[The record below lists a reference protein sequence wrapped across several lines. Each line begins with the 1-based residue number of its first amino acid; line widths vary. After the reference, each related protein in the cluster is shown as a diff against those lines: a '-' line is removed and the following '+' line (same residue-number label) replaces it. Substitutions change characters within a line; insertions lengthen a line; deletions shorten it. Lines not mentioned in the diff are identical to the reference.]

1 MPSFPHSTAH
11 TDASPVSDRGPAPRA
26 RTSRL
31 SGSGAGAPLISLRDV
46 HFAYPGAVAPGAAP
60 ASPAASQAGES
71 AARDNAGTD
80 HNDGLE
86 ALRGITLDIWPGEHV
101 CVLGGNGSGKSTLV
115 QLMNAL
121 LTPTSGTVE
130 AFGYNAADPEGAAQI
145 RRRAAMVFQHPDDQ
159 MVTSIVADDVAF
171 GPENL
176 GVPQPEI
183 VQRVDAALAAVDMTE
198 LAQADPADLSG
209 GQRQRVAI
217 AGALAMQPKA
227 LLLDE
232 PSAMLDAKGHRA
244 VQRIVERLNG
254 RGIAIVHV
262 THFMDDAL
270 AADRIVVLERG
281 RIALEGT
288 PDDVFARRDLVRSL
302 GLEQPFTLQLAD
314 RLATHLPGLPL
325 TGKGDALAEAIA
337 RAVFPQGASSPGTA
351 DRGAQPAG
359 TEAISRGDS
368 SARTA
373 RAAHPNASA
382 LETARDHQDDAIVF
396 DHVSFSYADDANP
409 RKRRLF
415 GRKRS
420 QRGVRHVPLVLDD
433 VCLTVPRGSL
443 TALIGCTGS
452 GKSTS
457 VELACALKL
466 PRSGRV
472 VVGGVDTSDLERRH
486 ELRSQIGYVSQLP
499 ERQLFAETVL
509 DDVAFG
515 PRNLHLD
522 SAEVDRRVHDALTAV
537 GLDPTPALLGRSPFA
552 LSGGQQRSV
561 AIAGVLA
568 MQTPMLVLDEPM
580 AGLDPAGRA
589 RMRSL
594 IQTLRASGVTLL
606 MVTHSM
612 DDVAEL
618 ADHVVVLDRGKVVAE
633 GSPRQVFE
641 QAPCPAPGLPAPLA
655 FTRTLTAHGVA
666 LHPAP
671 LTIDDLVT
679 ALTDLSEE
687 VSNHGATR

>member
-11 TDASPVSDRGPAPRA
+11 TDASPVSDRGPALRA

-31 SGSGAGAPLISLRDV
+31 SGDGAGAPLISLRDV
-46 HFAYPGAVAPGAAP
+46 HFAYPGAVAPDAAP
-60 ASPAASQAGES
+60 ASPAASQASGFV
-71 AARDNAGTD
+71 ARDDTGTD

-101 CVLGGNGSGKSTLV
+101 CILGGNGSGKSTLV

-176 GVPQPEI
+176 GIPQPEI

-232 PSAMLDAKGHRA
+232 PSAMLDAQGHRA
-244 VQRIVERLNG
+244 VQRIVERLNR

-270 AADRIVVLERG
+270 AADRVVVLERG

-325 TGKGDALAEAIA
+325 TGKTDALAEAIA
-337 RAVFPQGASSPGTA
+337 RAVFPQGASLPGTA
-351 DRGAQPAG
+351 DRGARSARA
-359 TEAISRGDS
+359 EAMSSDDS
-368 SARTA
+368 SA

-382 LETARDHQDDAIVF
+382 PKTARDRQDDAIVF

-420 QRGVRHVPLVLDD
+420 QHGVRHVPLALDD

-466 PRSGRV
+466 PRSGHV

-618 ADHVVVLDRGKVVAE
+618 ADHVVVLDHGKVVAE

-641 QAPCPAPGLPAPLA
+641 QTPCPAPGLPAPLA
-655 FTRTLTAHGVA
+655 FTRALAAHGVA

-671 LTIDDLVT
+671 LTLDDLVT
-679 ALTDLSEE
+679 ALTNLCKE
-687 VSNHGATR
+687 VFDHGATR